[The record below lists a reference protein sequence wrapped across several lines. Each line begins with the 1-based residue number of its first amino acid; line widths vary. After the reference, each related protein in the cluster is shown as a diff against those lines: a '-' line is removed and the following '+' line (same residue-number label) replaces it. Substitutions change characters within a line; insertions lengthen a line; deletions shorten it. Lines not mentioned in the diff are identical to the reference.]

1 MKQLRLDLRQDRQ
14 PAIRIEQK
22 VEEELVMPMAV
33 AILKVLRARRK
44 K

>member
-14 PAIRIEQK
+14 STIRIEQK
-22 VEEELVMPMAV
+22 VEEELVMRMAV
-33 AILKVLRARRK
+33 TILKVLRARRK